1 MVPLKMIER
10 LKKKR
15 RRRWKIGNG
24 NSLSLLSLFRFFG
37 KKSSPFTL
45 SVRNLTSE
53 CSFSAKC
60 LQRNNDVIFY
70 SSQHSHKI
78 RE

>member
-10 LKKKR
+10 KQ
-15 RRRWKIGNG
+15 RRRWKIVEMEIL
-24 NSLSLLSLFRFFG
+24 SLSSLFRFFG